1 MVTADSPATANETIW
16 ILGTGFG
23 LYDHPLVDGFLTPP
37 TGDWNVVDPIKV
49 KVDGQ
54 TYTPLSAKAENGD
67 AGVVVV
73 QVKLTGTLP
82 SGLVDM
88 KVTVNN
94 VDSNTVKLP
103 IK

>member
-1 MVTADSPATANETIW
+1 MITADNPATADETIS
-16 ILGTGFG
+16 ILSTGFG

-54 TYTPLSAKAENGD
+54 IYTPVSAKAENGD
-67 AGVVVV
+67 AGVVVL
-73 QVKLTGTLP
+73 QVTLTGTLP
-82 SGLVDM
+82 SGLVDL
-88 KVTVNN
+88 KATVNN
-94 VDSNTVKLP
+94 VDSNTVQLP